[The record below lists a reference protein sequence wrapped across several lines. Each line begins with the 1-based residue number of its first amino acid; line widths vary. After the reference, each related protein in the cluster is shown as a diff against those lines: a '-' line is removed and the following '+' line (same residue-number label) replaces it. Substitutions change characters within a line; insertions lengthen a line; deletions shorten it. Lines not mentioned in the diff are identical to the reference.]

1 MFLPLHVFIA
11 DIGQYPNLLATD
23 FRSSMLDSN
32 TSLKTVMNA
41 DPPTSITEK
50 VWDYGYIFTKPKL
63 KAATEITHTDKK
75 KKPLSPA
82 ASDQSSSSAN

>member
-1 MFLPLHVFIA
+1 
-11 DIGQYPNLLATD
+11 
-23 FRSSMLDSN
+23 
-32 TSLKTVMNA
+32 MNA